1 VTPKTTVVVGSLDAL
16 RDVLD
21 AGDLLDVSSDT
32 DVVLLPT
39 AAAFLGINEAAIEL
53 STLFEPSGARVEALM
68 LADRASNAEPYFV
81 ERVKS
86 ADLVVLSDGSAL
98 HAKSVWHGSPVGEAL
113 RDARCLVAVGA
124 VASLLGDVMI
134 DPRGGAPTTGLG
146 YRTGLV
152 LGVSA
157 SDEQLSRTRTL
168 LGLDGTFAVLGPRG
182 VVYFDGSSW
191 HLASDDVVTT
201 RGHDVVEL

>member
-1 VTPKTTVVVGSLDAL
+1 MQQTTVVVGSLDAL
-16 RDVLD
+16 GEVLA
-21 AGDLLDVSSDT
+21 AGELIDLTSDT

-53 STLFEPSGARVEALM
+53 SVLFEASGAKVEALM
-68 LADRASNAEPYFV
+68 IADRASNAEPYFV
-81 ERVKS
+81 RRINS

-98 HAKSVWHGSPVGEAL
+98 HAKSVWHGSPVGEAI
-113 RDARCLVAVGA
+113 RDARCVVAVGS

-146 YRTGLV
+146 YRSGLA
-152 LGVSA
+152 LGVRA

-168 LGLDGTFAVLGPRG
+168 LGADVTFAVLGPHG
-182 VVYFDGSSW
+182 VVYYDGSTW
-191 HLASDDVVTT
+191 HRASDDVVTT
-201 RGHDVVEL
+201 RAHDVVEL

>member
-1 VTPKTTVVVGSLDAL
+1 MQATTIVVGSLDAL
-16 RDVLD
+16 RDVLV
-21 AGDLLDVSSDT
+21 AGELIDVTSDT

-53 STLFEPSGARVEALM
+53 SVLFEPSGAKVEALM
-68 LADRASNAEPYFV
+68 IADRASNAEPYFV
-81 ERVKS
+81 RRVKS

-98 HAKSVWHGSPVGEAL
+98 HAKSVWHGSPVGEAI
-113 RDARCLVAVGA
+113 RETRRVVAVGS

-146 YRTGLV
+146 YRSGLT

-157 SDEQLSRTRTL
+157 SDEQLSRTRSL
-168 LGLDGTFAVLGPRG
+168 LGLDETFAVLGPRG
-182 VVYFDGSSW
+182 VVYYDGSSW
-191 HLASDDVVTT
+191 HRASDDVVTT
-201 RGHDVVEL
+201 RGQDVIEL

>member
-1 VTPKTTVVVGSLDAL
+1 MKASTVVVGSLDAL
-16 RDVLD
+16 RGVLATGELIDVTN
-21 AGDLLDVSSDT
+21 DT

-53 STLFEPSGARVEALM
+53 SVLFEPSGAKVEALM
-68 LADRASNAEPYFV
+68 IADRASNAEPYFV
-81 ERVKS
+81 RRVTS

-98 HAKSVWHGSPVGEAL
+98 HAKSVWRGSPVGEAI
-113 RDARCLVAVGA
+113 RDTRCVVAVGS

-146 YRTGLV
+146 YRSGLT

-157 SDEQLSRTRTL
+157 SEEQLSRTRSL
-168 LGLDGTFAVLGPRG
+168 LGQDETFAVLGPRG
-182 VVYFDGSSW
+182 VVYFNGTSW
-191 HLASDDVVTT
+191 HRASDDVVTT
-201 RGHDVVEL
+201 RGHDVIEL

>member
-1 VTPKTTVVVGSLDAL
+1 MKAPTVVVGSLEAL
-16 RDVLD
+16 REVLATGELIDVT
-21 AGDLLDVSSDT
+21 SDT

-53 STLFEPSGARVEALM
+53 SVLFEATEAKVEALM
-68 LADRASNAEPYFV
+68 IADRASNAEPYFV
-81 ERVKS
+81 RRIKS

-98 HAKSVWHGSPVGEAL
+98 HAKSVWHGSPVGEAI
-113 RDARCLVAVGA
+113 RDTRCVVAVGS

-146 YRTGLV
+146 YRSGLT

-157 SDEQLSRTRTL
+157 SDEQLSRTRLL
-168 LGLDGTFAVLGPRG
+168 LGADETFAVVGPLG
-182 VVYFDGSSW
+182 VVYFDGSAW
-191 HLASDDVVTT
+191 HRASEDVVTT
-201 RGHDVVEL
+201 RGHDVVDL